1 MIGILVMLLLIMSL
15 LAIGSMGLQETMMT
29 QATTMKAI
37 ENSNDLLTIKKA
49 LILSGKVDLIYGAVL
64 PLGINTGSYHKI
76 PSFVYLRTKNTFNK
90 DYIYCPFAENQT
102 TLTQN
107 IQLTDLA
114 VYLADTA
121 MINHKGTDR
130 EYVVSSHSSPFQAL
144 GVRAMIIS
152 PTPPFS
158 DTMPSCLDVAY
169 NAELQKFIVDGGRV
183 EVITATDIE
192 IGN

>member
-1 MIGILVMLLLIMSL
+1 MISILVILILTITIVGIS
-15 LAIGSMGLQETMMT
+15 SMALQQTMIT
-29 QATTMKAI
+29 QTLTMKSI

-49 LILSGKVDLIYGAVL
+49 LILSGKVDLVYGAVL
-64 PLGINTGSYHKI
+64 PLGVNTGSYHKL
-76 PSFVYLRTKNTFNK
+76 PEFVYIKTRNTFNK

-102 TLTQN
+102 TLTKN
-107 IQLTDLA
+107 IQLTELA

-121 MINHKGTDR
+121 IINHKGTDR
-130 EYVVSSHSSPFQAL
+130 DYVVSSHSSPFQAL

-152 PTPPFS
+152 PTPPFG